1 MSDFATTSAGATP
14 AEHSKTLTDRV
25 SARVADARLAIERT
39 PRPRKPRRKGRPPL
53 AGSAAAE
60 QELAREAESLRQVF
74 RAFGASY
81 RRYRSQTH
89 EPVKVELREAA
100 YKFRADPSLTSLVA
114 VAAYLDDMDLLS

>member
-1 MSDFATTSAGATP
+1 MSNPATSGGVTP
-14 AEHSKTLTDRV
+14 AEHSHTLTDRV
-25 SARVADARLAIERT
+25 IARVADARLALDRT
-39 PRPRKPRRKGRPPL
+39 PRARKPRRKGRAPL

-60 QELAREAESLRQVF
+60 KELSREAESLRRVF
-74 RAFGASY
+74 RAFGVSY